1 MCYLAG
7 RVYWDW
13 RGCLLE
19 CKYRPPVLVNAHPL
33 PNVHILPAMRPLRP
47 WAFARAV
54 TVRLLAKILR
64 DVMLL
69 KANACILSDI
79 YR

>member
-1 MCYLAG
+1 MYYLAG

-19 CKYRPPVLVNAHPL
+19 CKYRPPCPCKRPAPPKCAH
-33 PNVHILPAMRPLRP
+33 LPATRP

-54 TVRLLAKILR
+54 TVRLLAKMLR